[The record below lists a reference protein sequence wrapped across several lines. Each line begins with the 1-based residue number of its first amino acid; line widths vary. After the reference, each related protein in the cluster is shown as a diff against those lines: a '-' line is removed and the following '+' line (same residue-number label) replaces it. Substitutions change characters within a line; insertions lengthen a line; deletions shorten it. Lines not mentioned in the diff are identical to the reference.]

1 VTVSL
6 LRSARFP
13 AVLLLVAASIGL
25 VLANSA
31 AAPIAFA
38 VADDVHIGIP
48 GVIDL
53 SVRHWISDGLLAV
66 FFFVAAVELQ
76 FELTSGQLA
85 SPRRAVLPAI
95 AAAGGVIVPVALYVL
110 IAGGEATSAGWPI
123 PTATDIAFALG
134 VLAVFGRG
142 LPSGVRIFLLALAIL
157 DDIVGI
163 VFIAVLFTADVDFA
177 MMLLALV
184 FVVVF
189 AACSRLLDTRA
200 RPVAVVG
207 LVVSAIGTWYAVH
220 ESGVHAT
227 IAGVVLGLTMAQQ
240 PALRARHA
248 IEPWVN
254 AIVLPLFAL
263 CAALVAIP
271 AVSAGELSPAFWG
284 VLVALPVGK
293 IIGIAVAAPWRS
305 TSCGFRRPTGSPPAT
320 SRGGRPRRYRL
331 HRVAAAQRARVLRG
345 ARHPRSGHSRRAR
358 RIGDLARDR
367 RDPRIVAGMASS
379 TPEHGDRL
387 SPIDPAPIARTPSD
401 APPTSWRRYGSDAS
415 GRRASRT
422 RTSCRT
428 SWKSRPN

>member
-1 VTVSL
+1 MSL

-38 VADDVHIGIP
+38 VADDAHIGIP

-95 AAAGGVIVPVALYVL
+95 AAAGGVIVPVVLYVL

-207 LVVSAIGTWYAVH
+207 LVASAIGTWYAVH

-227 IAGVVLGLTMAQQ
+227 IAGVVLGLAMAQQ

-248 IEPWVN
+248 LEPWVN

-293 IIGIAVAAPWRS
+293 IIGIAVAGALAQHLLRVPKTDRLAGGDLLAAGALGGIGFTVSLLLSELAFSGAPDIRDQATLGVLAGSALSLVIAGILVSWRAWHHRRRS
-305 TSCGFRRPTGSPPAT
+305 TAT
-320 SRGGRPRRYRL
+320 
-331 HRVAAAQRARVLRG
+331 V
-345 ARHPRSGHSRRAR
+345 
-358 RIGDLARDR
+358 
-367 RDPRIVAGMASS
+367 
-379 TPEHGDRL
+379 
-387 SPIDPAPIARTPSD
+387 
-401 APPTSWRRYGSDAS
+401 
-415 GRRASRT
+415 
-422 RTSCRT
+422 
-428 SWKSRPN
+428 

>member
-1 VTVSL
+1 MSL

-13 AVLLLVAASIGL
+13 AVLLLAAASIGL
-25 VLANSA
+25 IVANGP

-38 VADDVHIGIP
+38 VADAHLGIP
-48 GVIDL
+48 GIVDL

-66 FFFVAAVELQ
+66 FFFIAAVELQ

-95 AAAGGVIVPVALYVL
+95 AAAGGVIVPVVLYVL

-163 VFIAVLFTADVDFA
+163 VFIAVLFTADVDVA

-227 IAGVVLGLTMAQQ
+227 IAGVVLGLAMAQQ

-248 IEPWVN
+248 LEPWVN

-263 CAALVAIP
+263 GAALVAIP

-293 IIGIAVAAPWRS
+293 IIGIAVAGGLAQRLLRVPKNDRLAGGDLLAAGALGGIGFTVSLLLSELAFSGAPDIRDQATLGVLAGSAISLVIAGILVSWRAWHHRRRS
-305 TSCGFRRPTGSPPAT
+305 TAT
-320 SRGGRPRRYRL
+320 
-331 HRVAAAQRARVLRG
+331 V
-345 ARHPRSGHSRRAR
+345 
-358 RIGDLARDR
+358 
-367 RDPRIVAGMASS
+367 
-379 TPEHGDRL
+379 
-387 SPIDPAPIARTPSD
+387 
-401 APPTSWRRYGSDAS
+401 
-415 GRRASRT
+415 
-422 RTSCRT
+422 
-428 SWKSRPN
+428 